1 MSEGMTEVIVAE
13 TGEGSYTQA
22 VTAGNHTLTADEPLD
37 KGGLDKGPNPFE
49 FLLGALGAC
58 TTMTI
63 RMYADRKGWPVEKV
77 SVKLTH
83 SKVEEMGNEIVD
95 VITRDVTLE
104 GKLDDEQRQR
114 LLEIANKCPVHGPIP
129 RAIRTISGI
138 PLTTPGVILSWPM
151 MPA

>member
-1 MSEGMTEVIVAE
+1 MSEGITEVIVGE
-13 TGEGSYTQA
+13 TGEGSYTQS

-63 RMYADRKGWPVEKV
+63 RMYADRKNWPVEKV
-77 SVKLTH
+77 SVRLTH
-83 SKVEEMGNEIVD
+83 NKIEELGNGLVD
-95 VITRDVTLE
+95 IITRDITLE

-114 LLEIANKCPVHGPIP
+114 LLEIANKCPVHRLLENQP
-129 RAIRTISGI
+129 RL
-138 PLTTPGVILSWPM
+138 LTRLD
-151 MPA
+151 A

>member
-1 MSEGMTEVIVAE
+1 MSEGITEVTVHE

-58 TTMTI
+58 TTMTL
-63 RMYADRKGWPVEKV
+63 RMYADRKNWPLEKV

-83 SKVEEMGNEIVD
+83 NKVEEMGNEVID
-95 VITRDVTLE
+95 IITRDITLA

-114 LLEIANKCPVHGPIP
+114 LLEIANKCPVHKLLEKQP
-129 RAIRTISGI
+129 RM
-138 PLTTPGVILSWPM
+138 LTRLG
-151 MPA
+151 A